1 MRLIVLIAPIHRTDP
16 TAVTLLTAQAVI
28 VVMAL
33 ILPVIAAIAPTV
45 IIILI
50 LPEAIFQAAI
60 RVEVQAHQI

>member
-33 ILPVIAAIAPTV
+33 ILP
-45 IIILI
+45 
-50 LPEAIFQAAI
+50 EAIFQAAI